1 MHIFFSHFSLS
12 WLNANFVARE
22 NARISMKM
30 EGFWWGF
37 GIVALGAAAIA
48 SGVVLTVSTAED
60 IGSSR
65 NSCCYRWWC
74 LTGAGAIAV
83 IHPITNQLNG
93 ERA

>member
-22 NARISMKM
+22 NARTSMKM

-60 IGSSR
+60 WKQS
-65 NSCCYRWWC
+65 
-74 LTGAGAIAV
+74 
-83 IHPITNQLNG
+83 
-93 ERA
+93 E